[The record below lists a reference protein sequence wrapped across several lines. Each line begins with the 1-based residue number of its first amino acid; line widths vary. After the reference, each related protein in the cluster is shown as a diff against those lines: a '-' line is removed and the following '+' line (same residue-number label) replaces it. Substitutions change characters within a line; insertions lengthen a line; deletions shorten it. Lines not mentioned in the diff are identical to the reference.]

1 MGRRMTVR
9 SFTAPIV
16 ERINGRS
23 LSGSQRVWLLNLA
36 LSASALSL
44 FALLVV
50 PLPAHSVGPSMPWL
64 ALAGLFYGA
73 EILVVHFQFRRE
85 IHTFSLSEIPFVL
98 GLLFATPVEFV
109 LANVAGAALALV
121 IHRRQPPIKLIFN
134 VSQFAL
140 GAVLGV
146 VVFNVL
152 RNGATAPS
160 LTLWVSALMATLVAN
175 LVGILTIAVA
185 IALSERR
192 IEVRKLTQVL
202 KFGLAVGIT
211 NTIVVL
217 AAVTFL
223 WADPEM
229 LWILAL
235 PAILLYL
242 AYRAYMSERE
252 KHESLEF
259 LYESTTILQ
268 RTHELDTAI
277 VQLLGHARKMFRAE
291 VAELT
296 LMPHGEARDALRTRL
311 GPADESRVME
321 AVRASE
327 LADIWQRLHES

>member
-1 MGRRMTVR
+1 MSARTLA
-9 SFTAPIV
+9 APIV
-16 ERINGRS
+16 ERFAGRS
-23 LSGSQRVWLLNLA
+23 LTGSQRVWLLNLA

-50 PLPAHSVGPSMPWL
+50 PLPARSVGPSMPWL
-64 ALAGLFYGA
+64 ALAALFYAA

-152 RNGATAPS
+152 RSGATAPS
-160 LTLWVSALMATLVAN
+160 PTLWVSALMATLVAN
-175 LVGILTIAVA
+175 LVGILTIAIA

-202 KFGLAVGIT
+202 KFGLAVGTT

-217 AAVTFL
+217 TAVTFL

-235 PAILLYL
+235 PAVLLYL

-268 RTHELDTAI
+268 RTPELDTAI

-291 VAELT
+291 IAELT
-296 LMPHGEARDALRTRL
+296 LHAARRSA
-311 GPADESRVME
+311 
-321 AVRASE
+321 
-327 LADIWQRLHES
+327 